1 MGKLKHLKMVGLGR
15 KYSSPTKITHLFSSQ
30 PNNLIIQNF
39 PYFLLSIFH
48 PLTNNPMI
56 HTYPMFGLREG
67 NRREEKTNKGEGKN
81 VGSSDRFLNNIN
93 SLSFLLCYLNS
104 WKKRRSKNSLHF
116 PPLPLKSNSIR
127 IIEKKEKEKRKDSL
141 GAKSFT

>member
-15 KYSSPTKITHLFSSQ
+15 KYLSPTKITHLFSSQ
-30 PNNLIIQNF
+30 PNSLIIQNF

-48 PLTNNPMI
+48 PLTNNPTI

-104 WKKRRSKNSLHF
+104 WKKKSKNSLHF

-127 IIEKKEKEKRKDSL
+127 TIEKKKEKRKDSL